1 MGSTSSEIAPG
12 QFVKHVRAGTHAVLT
27 IPTGLLPT
35 DDEVIGV
42 KVTRI
47 DRLPLRR
54 TLHFR
59 NGSINIVSN
68 VSSTLPLLPRFRTYR
83 CVVSLGD
90 QIG

>member
-47 DRLPLRR
+47 DRHEGGIEDAYSGRP
-54 TLHFR
+54 
-59 NGSINIVSN
+59 
-68 VSSTLPLLPRFRTYR
+68 PR
-83 CVVSLGD
+83 
-90 QIG
+90 

>member
-59 NGSINIVSN
+59 NGSFSIEALGSAPGP
-68 VSSTLPLLPRFRTYR
+68 LPLRPQKLTSR
-83 CVVSLGD
+83 C
-90 QIG
+90 

>member
-59 NGSINIVSN
+59 NESN
-68 VSSTLPLLPRFRTYR
+68 AAEPVKSDGAVCPLLIR
-83 CVVSLGD
+83 
-90 QIG
+90 

>member
-1 MGSTSSEIAPG
+1 MQRCRSHRKPKQREGEAFPPSPIGARPALRLPPVP
-12 QFVKHVRAGTHAVLT
+12 FLT

-59 NGSINIVSN
+59 NGSSGTDNSAR
-68 VSSTLPLLPRFRTYR
+68 RFRVR
-83 CVVSLGD
+83 SEIV
-90 QIG
+90 